1 MGTNFCDKA
10 IITIFVFVSRCAAG
24 KGLVCGLNEIGW
36 QGLRLV
42 CFHKWSDWSI
52 YPGWGGKM
60 VRECT
65 KCGKREHKVAKAGR

>member
-1 MGTNFCDKA
+1 MQL
-10 IITIFVFVSRCAAG
+10 VG
-24 KGLVCGLNEIGW
+24 KVGSSGSKLPNSYVIPNSYQWALNEIGP
-36 QGLRLV
+36 QSQRLV

-65 KCGKREHKVAKAGR
+65 KCGKREYKVAKAGR